1 MDKKNNQFFHWLQS
15 LFKKSSNDQQTS
27 DKRLSKYHYAIAI
40 LAVGISF
47 MLVSNMLTDSSSS
60 APSGELAVFN
70 QDDPK
75 DQPTFGKE
83 SSDSEDVLREVE
95 NHYET
100 QLKEIL
106 QSAVGVDEV
115 DIMVNLDATESKVFE
130 KNVTTQTQITD
141 ETDREGGKRK
151 VEDTSTDEQLVII
164 RNGDTETPVT
174 IKIKKPEVRGVLI
187 VANGADNIQ
196 VKKNIIEAVT
206 RVLDVPSHRVSVLP
220 KKKPKG
226 ES

>member
-1 MDKKNNQFFHWLQS
+1 MEKKNNSFFHWLQS
-15 LFKKSSNDQQTS
+15 FFKKSSNEQPS
-27 DKRLSKYHYAIAI
+27 DKKLSKYHYAIAI

-60 APSGELAVFN
+60 APSGDLAVFN
-70 QDDPK
+70 QNEPEN
-75 DQPTFGKE
+75 QPTLGKE

-95 NHYET
+95 NHFET

-106 QSAVGVDEV
+106 QSAIGVDEV

-130 KNVTTQTQITD
+130 KNVTTQTQSTD
-141 ETDREGGKRK
+141 ETDREGGTRK
-151 VEDTSTDEQLVII
+151 VEDTSKDEQLVII

>member
-1 MDKKNNQFFHWLQS
+1 MEKKNNQFFHWLQS
-15 LFKKSSNDQQTS
+15 LFKKTTNEQQSS
-27 DKRLSKYHYAIAI
+27 DKKLSKYHYAIVI
-40 LAVGISF
+40 LAVGVAF
-47 MLVSNMLTDSSSS
+47 MLVSNILSDSSSS
-60 APSGELAVFN
+60 APANELEVFN
-70 QDDPK
+70 QEK
-75 DQPTFGKE
+75 SEDQPTFGQK
-83 SSDSEDVLREVE
+83 SSDTEDVLREVE
-95 NHYET
+95 NHFET

-115 DIMVNLDATESKVFE
+115 EIMVNLDATESKVFE
-130 KNVTTQTQITD
+130 KNVTSQTQLTD

-151 VEDTSTDEQLVII
+151 VEDTSKDEQLVII
-164 RNGDTETPVT
+164 RNGDTETPVV
-174 IKIKKPEVRGVLI
+174 INIKKPAVRGVLI

>member
-1 MDKKNNQFFHWLQS
+1 MEKKNNQFFHWLQS
-15 LFKKSSNDQQTS
+15 LFKKTTNEQQSS
-27 DKRLSKYHYAIAI
+27 DKKLSKYHYAVVI
-40 LAVGISF
+40 LAVGVAF
-47 MLVSNMLTDSSSS
+47 MLVSNILSDSSSS
-60 APSGELAVFN
+60 APANELEVFN
-70 QDDPK
+70 QEKPE
-75 DQPTFGKE
+75 DQPAFGQK

-95 NHYET
+95 NHFET

-115 DIMVNLDATESKVFE
+115 EIMVNLDATESKVFE
-130 KNVTTQTQITD
+130 KNVTTQTQLTD

-151 VEDTSTDEQLVII
+151 VEDTSKDEQLVII
-164 RNGDTETPVT
+164 RNGDTETPVVIT
-174 IKIKKPEVRGVLI
+174 IKKPQVRGVLI

-226 ES
+226 E